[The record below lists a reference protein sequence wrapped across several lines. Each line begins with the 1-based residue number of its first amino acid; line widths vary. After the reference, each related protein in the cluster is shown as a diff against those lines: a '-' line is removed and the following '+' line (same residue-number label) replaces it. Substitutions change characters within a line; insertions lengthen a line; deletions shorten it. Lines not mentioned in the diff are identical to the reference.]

1 MATIEDCFSDAELEN
16 MANEGYRVHHDVC
29 EDCDTA
35 VHTFGYPCDCGA
47 AEGTKVS
54 YYFLCPAHAAK
65 SGALLRKAGTAETL
79 RLLDVAVFGGGQ

>member
-1 MATIEDCFSDAELEN
+1 MADEDYDN
-16 MANEGYRVHHDVC
+16 HHDVC
-29 EDCDTA
+29 EECDAA

-47 AEGTKVS
+47 ADGVKVD

-65 SGALLRKAGTAETL
+65 SGALLKRAGAAETL